1 MRTNLIEKK
10 SAPKKVLSTTDGKL
24 DMVIAFDTTGSM
36 SSYIGDVKQHVTELI
51 PKLLDANPKM
61 RIGIVAFGDYCDMN
75 SKDNFGKAYQVLPL
89 TSNKQRIMD
98 FVINAENTG
107 GGDGDEFYELVIK
120 KITEETDWR
129 KDAQK
134 AVLLIA
140 DAEPHYV
147 GYTYGSIVHDSQ
159 IDWKEEAKKTAELGI
174 KWDTMKI
181 HPDLK
186 WMEELS
192 AMTNGI
198 NVPFK
203 SSNKTSAMIEA
214 ASYARG
220 GSATLDMFTTSCC
233 MAKASGDAELT
244 AVYAA
249 YSKELVDD
257 TVNTSTS
264 TITTTTLK
272 TDKK

>member
-10 SAPKKVLSTTDGKL
+10 NTPKKTVSTTDGKL

-61 RIGIVAFGDYCDMN
+61 RIGIVAFGDYCDMK

-98 FVINAENTG
+98 FVINAGNTG
-107 GGDGDEFYELVIK
+107 GGDRDEFYELVIK

-129 KDAQK
+129 EDAQK

-140 DAEPHYV
+140 DADPHYV
-147 GYTYGSIVHDSQ
+147 GYTYSNYVVNSQ
-159 IDWKEEAKKTAELGI
+159 IDWKEEARKSAELGI

-181 HPDLK
+181 HFNLK

-198 NVPFK
+198 AVPFK
-203 SSNKTSAMIEA
+203 SSNKTSSMIEA

-220 GSATLDMFTTSCC
+220 GSATLDMFKCC
-233 MAKASGDAELT
+233 SYAAAEAGDTELT
-244 AVYAA
+244 AIYAS
-249 YSKELVDD
+249 YSKELIDD
-257 TVNTSTS
+257 DSVSVS
-264 TITTTTLK
+264 SSKITTTTK
-272 TDKK
+272 IDEK

>member
-10 SAPKKVLSTTDGKL
+10 ETPRKRIVSTTDGML

-36 SSYIGDVKQHVTELI
+36 SSYIGDVKQHVTDLI

-120 KITEETDWR
+120 KITEETNWR
-129 KDAQK
+129 EDAQK

-140 DAEPHYV
+140 DADPHYV
-147 GYTYGSIVHDSQ
+147 GYTYNNYVVNSQ
-159 IDWKEEAKKTAELGI
+159 IDWKEEARKSAELGI

-181 HPDLK
+181 HNHLR
-186 WMEELS
+186 WMEKLS
-192 AMTNGI
+192 EMTNGV

-203 SSNKTSAMIEA
+203 SSNKTSSLIEA

-220 GSATLDMFTTSCC
+220 GRATMDMFKTCSL
-233 MAKASGDAELT
+233 AAAEAGDTELT

-249 YSKELVDD
+249 YSKELIETSDEV
-257 TVNTSTS
+257 TTSTS
-264 TITTTTLK
+264 TSLIK
-272 TDKK
+272 

>member
-10 SAPKKVLSTTDGKL
+10 KAPKNAIDATDGML

-36 SSYIGDVKQHVTELI
+36 SSYIGDVKDHVTELI
-51 PKLLDANPKM
+51 PKLLNANPKM
-61 RIGIVAFGDYCDMN
+61 RIGIVAFGDYCDME
-75 SKDNFGKAYQVLPL
+75 SKDKFGKAYQVLPL
-89 TSNKQRIMD
+89 TDNKRKIID
-98 FVINAENTG
+98 FVKQAKNTG

-120 KITEETDWR
+120 KVTEETNWR
-129 KDAQK
+129 EDAQK

-147 GYTYGSIVHDSQ
+147 GYSLSPFIHNSQ
-159 IDWKEEAKKTAELGI
+159 IDWKLEAKKSAELGI

-181 HPDLK
+181 HDHLR

-192 AMTNGI
+192 EMTNGI

-203 SSNKTSAMIEA
+203 SSNKTSSLIEA

-220 GSATLDMFTTSCC
+220 GSATLDMFTTSCY

-257 TVNTSTS
+257 TANISTS

-272 TDKK
+272 TDEK

>member
-1 MRTNLIEKK
+1 MTLE
-10 SAPKKVLSTTDGKL
+10 
-24 DMVIAFDTTGSM
+24 
-36 SSYIGDVKQHVTELI
+36 ELI
-51 PKLLDANPKM
+51 KYYPSQIISFVKDAQN
-61 RIGIVAFGDYCDMN
+61 
-75 SKDNFGKAYQVLPL
+75 
-89 TSNKQRIMD
+89 TS
-98 FVINAENTG
+98 

-129 KDAQK
+129 EKAQK

-140 DAEPHYV
+140 DADPHYV
-147 GYTYGSIVHDSQ
+147 GYTYSNYVVNSQ

-181 HPDLK
+181 HPHLK

>member
-10 SAPKKVLSTTDGKL
+10 NTPKKTVSTTDGKL

-61 RIGIVAFGDYCDMN
+61 RIGIVAFGDYCDMK

-129 KDAQK
+129 EDAQK

-140 DAEPHYV
+140 DADPHYI
-147 GYTYGSIVHDSQ
+147 GYTYENYVVNSQ
-159 IDWKEEAKKTAELGI
+159 INWREEAEKSAELGI

-181 HPDLK
+181 HSNLK

-233 MAKASGDAELT
+233 AAKMAGDIELT

-257 TVNTSTS
+257 TVDISTS
-264 TITTTTLK
+264 KITTTTLK
-272 TDKK
+272 VDEK

>member
-10 SAPKKVLSTTDGKL
+10 SAPKKISSTTDGML

-36 SSYIGDVKQHVTELI
+36 SAYIGNVKQHVTDLI

-61 RIGIVAFGDYCDMN
+61 RIGIVAFGDYCDMK
-75 SKDNFGKAYQVLPL
+75 SKDNFGNAYQVLPL
-89 TSNKQRIMD
+89 TDNEQKIIN
-98 FVINAENTG
+98 FVKDVQNTS

-147 GYTYGSIVHDSQ
+147 GYTYPSIVQGSQ

-220 GSATLDMFTTSCC
+220 GSATMDMFTTSCC

-257 TVNTSTS
+257 AANISTS
-264 TITTTTLK
+264 IITTTTSR
-272 TDKK
+272 TYKK